1 MLSVNGFNTSLIY
14 TVQYVTWQELI
25 QFVNYS

>member
-14 TVQYVTWQELI
+14 TVQYVTWQ
-25 QFVNYS
+25 QFVNYSEY